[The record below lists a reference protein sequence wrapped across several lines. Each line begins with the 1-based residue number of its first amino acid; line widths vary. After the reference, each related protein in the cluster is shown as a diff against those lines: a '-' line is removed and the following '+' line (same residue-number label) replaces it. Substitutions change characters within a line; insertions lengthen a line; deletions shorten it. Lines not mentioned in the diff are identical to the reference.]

1 MSSVKVVDSINASA
15 DRVWELFRDFG
26 GIDRFAAGIEGCS
39 VEGEG
44 VGAVRTL
51 SMPGGLK
58 LQERLEA
65 FDDAG
70 RTFTYAIIGDH
81 PLPLDDYLSTVKIVA
96 ESDQR
101 CGIEWSSTFE
111 PKGDE
116 AAAVGMVEGIYR
128 GGIKGIKKA
137 LGA

>member
-1 MSSVKVVDSINASA
+1 MSTVKVVDSIAASA
-15 DRVWELFRDFG
+15 DRVWDLFRDFG
-26 GIDRFAAGIEGCS
+26 AIDRFAAGIESCTL
-39 VEGEG
+39 EGEG

-51 SMPGGLK
+51 SLPGGLT

-65 FDDAG
+65 FDDAA
-70 RTFTYAIIGDH
+70 RTLSYAIIGAH
-81 PLPLDDYLSTVKIVA
+81 PLPVDNYLSTVKIVEEA
-96 ESDQR
+96 GER
-101 CGIEWSSTFE
+101 CGIEWSSSFD

-137 LGA
+137 LGV

>member
-1 MSSVKVVDSINASA
+1 MGSVKVVDSVEASA
-15 DRVWELFRDFG
+15 DQVWDLFRDFG
-26 GIDRFAAGIEGCS
+26 GIQRFSRGIESCS

-44 VGAVRTL
+44 IGAVRTIA
-51 SMPGGLK
+51 MAGGLS

-70 RTFTYAIIGDH
+70 RMLQYAIIGEH
-81 PLPLDDYLSTVKIVA
+81 PLPLDNYLSTVKVVEQGDA
-96 ESDQR
+96 CS
-101 CGIEWSSTFE
+101 IEWSSTFD

-116 AAAVGMVEGIYR
+116 AAANGLVEGIYK

-137 LGA
+137 LGV